1 MNLYD
6 QPLTVTLTT
15 SQWLA
20 VQCALTDAW
29 ELNDLKKFPMHSLG
43 IIALK
48 RAIAAQSQEAI
59 DAAARATTDQ
69 ALAARAA

>member
-1 MNLYD
+1 MERYK
-6 QPLTVTLTT
+6 QPLAVTLTT
-15 SQWLA
+15 EQWLA

-59 DAAARATTDQ
+59 DAAAREVDA
-69 ALAARAA
+69 AIIARAA

>member
-1 MNLYD
+1 MELYK
-6 QPLTVTLTT
+6 QPITVTLTT
-15 SQWLA
+15 EQWLA

-59 DAAARATTDQ
+59 DAAASQVDA
-69 ALAARAA
+69 AILARAA